1 MKAGYNALRN
11 ALLML
16 SDVYIV
22 FTFMFGLVFGF
33 FFFFSFFTV
42 HYMRDKSRG
51 VVWEEVIIM
60 LPDAVRFVFLSA
72 TIPNSTEFALWV
84 AKLHKQPCSVVYTDF
99 RPTPLQHYVFP
110 AGGDGLYLVMDE
122 KGNFREDN
130 FQKVRKKCTRAHARQ
145 RSAVHLPANA
155 VPLSRATSHILHVAS
170 FVCALLV
177 SGCA

>member
-1 MKAGYNALRN
+1 MRLLLLPLSAS
-11 ALLML
+11 ALLL
-16 SDVYIV
+16 SFPARFLTRI
-22 FTFMFGLVFGF
+22 L
-33 FFFFSFFTV
+33 FSFAV

-130 FQKVRKKCTRAHARQ
+130 FQKVRKKCTHALKAAQ
-145 RSAVHLPANA
+145 RSASLMPCHYHSQ
-155 VPLSRATSHILHVAS
+155 PLTYCV
-170 FVCALLV
+170 LLLFRV
-177 SGCA
+177 LC